1 MNSSRTT
8 RNRPTSST
16 FIALAAVVAMMSIA
30 LAPACS
36 SGRSE
41 PEPKA
46 DTPAKM
52 DAAVGLTEQTEKE
65 ADMSD
70 DSTLVEEQPKEDKKE
85 DKEEEKAAIKYEYPI
100 RDKNNHIVKLETNYG
115 DLVLELYRDVA
126 PNHADSFLAR
136 VEEGFYDSLIFH
148 RVIKG
153 FMIQGGDPTGTGSGD
168 PNRPGYNLDQEF
180 SKLLHLRGTLSMAR
194 RGGGGPDDPKGYNT
208 ASCQFYVCHG
218 DASFLDNQ
226 YTIFGHLLKG
236 YDTLDKIATTK
247 KGANDRPVEEIRIIK
262 ATKVS

>member
-1 MNSSRTT
+1 MMNSTQMT
-8 RNRPTSST
+8 RNRQTTISALT
-16 FIALAAVVAMMSIA
+16 LATLIAIA

-52 DAAVGLTEQTEKE
+52 DAKVGLTEQTEKE

-70 DSTLVEEQPKEDKKE
+70 DSTLVEEQPKEDKKA
-85 DKEEEKAAIKYEYPI
+85 DKKEEKAAVKYEYPI

-148 RVIKG
+148 RVMKD
-153 FMIQGGDPTGTGSGD
+153 FMIQGGDPTGTGMGD
-168 PNRPGYNLDQEF
+168 PNRPGYKLDQEF
-180 SKLLHLRGTLSMAR
+180 SKLPHLRGTLSMAR
-194 RGGGGPDDPKGYNT
+194 SPGGGPDDPKGFNT
-208 ASCQFYVCHG
+208 ASAQFFVCHVDYG
-218 DASFLDNQ
+218 SLDNL
-226 YTIFGHLLKG
+226 YTIFGHLLSG

-247 KGANDRPVEEIRIIK
+247 TASGNRPIKEVKIIK
-262 ATKVS
+262 ATKIS